1 VKGETTMAIQT
12 DPVCGMKVEDQK
24 ATAQST
30 HEGKTY
36 YFCCSGCKGKFDAN
50 PQQYAS
56 SKG

>member
-1 VKGETTMAIQT
+1 MAIQT

-56 SKG
+56 QKAAG